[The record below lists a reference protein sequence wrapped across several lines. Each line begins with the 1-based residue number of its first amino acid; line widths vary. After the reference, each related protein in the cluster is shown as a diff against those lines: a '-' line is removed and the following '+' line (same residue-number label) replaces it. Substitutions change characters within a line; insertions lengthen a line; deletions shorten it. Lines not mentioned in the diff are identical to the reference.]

1 MPQYGIFVISPAPAD
16 PMSITPDYLETLNAY
31 PSKVSDMGGSIVTGF
46 AFEPSTKAKGI
57 RGEAVAD
64 GVMLSAGDL
73 IAAGFYVL
81 EAPDLDTAVRIAA
94 LNPAT
99 RDGAVEVRPLFVP
112 PTD

>member
-16 PMSITPDYLETLNAY
+16 PMSITPEYLELLNAY
-31 PSKVSDMGGSIVTGF
+31 PARITELGGTPVTGF
-46 AFEPSTKAKGI
+46 AFEPSTTAKAI
-57 RGEAVAD
+57 RHNAVEDGPLLTAD
-64 GVMLSAGDL
+64 GLV
-73 IAAGFYVL
+73 AAGFYVV

-112 PTD
+112 PSA